1 MAARRAG
8 ASPAGSRKSFPV
20 VQPVESPPSL
30 GLECGG
36 FSKPKL
42 LGPSLAKS
50 FRTSARPPA
59 TPAQI
64 LAVEAADRMG
74 DIKDIHRAYV
84 CIEQCIRPISLREHD
99 GFSASPA
106 ELGALL
112 AAVNAEFGRLLE
124 ATDNASDALRK
135 SLGKAARKAFKAE
148 LQAK

>member
-1 MAARRAG
+1 MRRFLQTETTW
-8 ASPAGSRKSFPV
+8 R
-20 VQPVESPPSL
+20 
-30 GLECGG
+30 
-36 FSKPKL
+36 
-42 LGPSLAKS
+42 PSLAKS
-50 FRTSARPPA
+50 FRASARPPA

-124 ATDNASDALRK
+124 ATDHTSDALRK
-135 SLGKAARKAFKAE
+135 SLGKAARKAFKVG